1 MSVLRNMSIQLNYIL
16 PAKKSVVEINKYFSE
31 LIAAGQDIN
40 ERMPG
45 NLQSPLMAS
54 CLGGNLDAAKALLE
68 LGADVTVPEM
78 DGYTP
83 MHGAGFQGRA
93 EIGRDFQRAII
104 NCEIA

>member
-1 MSVLRNMSIQLNYIL
+1 MLLFDPLKNCIYY
-16 PAKKSVVEINKYFSE
+16 KKIVKINKLFKE

-45 NLQSPLMAS
+45 SLQSPLMAA
-54 CLGGNLDAAKALLE
+54 CLGGHLVAAETLLE
-68 LGADVTVPEM
+68 LDADVEVPEK

-93 EIGRDFQRAII
+93 EIGKDF
-104 NCEIA
+104 

>member
-1 MSVLRNMSIQLNYIL
+1 MNCRIEFLNSV
-16 PAKKSVVEINKYFSE
+16 KKRTMYALKHSWQKKLFQE

-45 NLQSPLMAS
+45 SLQSPLMAA
-54 CLGGNLDAAKALLE
+54 CLGGHLVAAETLLE
-68 LGADVTVPEM
+68 LDADVSVPEK

-93 EIGRDFQRAII
+93 EIGRDF
-104 NCEIA
+104 

>member
-1 MSVLRNMSIQLNYIL
+1 MYALKH
-16 PAKKSVVEINKYFSE
+16 KKKLFQE

-45 NLQSPLMAS
+45 SLQSPLMAA
-54 CLGGNLDAAKALLE
+54 CLGGHLVAAETLLE
-68 LGADVTVPEM
+68 LDADVSVPEK

-93 EIGRDFQRAII
+93 EIGRDF
-104 NCEIA
+104 